1 MKNSIE
7 KENNNNYHYFI
18 PCYDIINNEIYFS
31 EFFTEEIIS
40 KPNNLKQKQKDF
52 FIEQLKTKLEP
63 NKTNTNNNNNN
74 MTNKKDKKKE
84 KEIKQLKFFIK
95 NEKKCLDLFKF
106 TWKKIQILSGFNTEH
121 FISKTF
127 EEYFKRPF
135 FSRFLISENLQLY
148 SYNSCNPLPNVIA
161 SYLTIS
167 VNFDFHLDSLFN
179 TQFDK
184 ENFNS
189 KTEKKYDSYN
199 IIKYEFDIIKNQF
212 QKISLFYPIDTLIKD
227 TINILFKN
235 IDFLINKYSNSLQNF
250 KDVSFNSDNVNDD
263 LINKQEICRLL
274 NIFKENLNKHL
285 KSKSDKF
292 ILKVAES
299 EEYLYGDYILG
310 QYDFV
315 RYKVRQYESIT
326 LILKVIPFYIVQPPL
341 FGFPPILITNDTNY
355 ENLFDLYVKLY
366 PNHEII
372 YRLFKPDEK
381 SLNKYLKKN
390 YNNYNN
396 FRQNRLNK
404 YTESSD
410 CDFPFCFTIV
420 NLKNVFKFKNWFDNE
435 LYNKNEL
442 VLPYIN
448 PIKKYYIKNNN
459 NVFSLIKNC
468 FYSKKENDIE
478 KEILN
483 KLILKHENKKKQNK
497 IIQKR
502 LNNLKIKS
510 NYEYEKYNFLNLVQ
524 NTSYLEII
532 NKLLE
537 NYSQI
542 HNKQKESNEN
552 FSIIEQDEKE
562 EENIF
567 NYNTNFNNNNTEI
580 FSEREF
586 EIDTTSKKNS
596 KKKKIN
602 KKILLSD
609 NHLMSFKY
617 KPFHLKNHPSTLPSP
632 IYLRIK
638 LSLIYGC
645 YTLRKFM
652 TEPFLITDDIIVN
665 EKIIL
670 DSENCLI
677 SHIPMETRLAISA
690 KVFNQKLEK
699 SFTLGSC
706 QIPIY
711 NEFGEMQQGEITF
724 NFWPNIKIFDRV
736 NVSTSFMRIFPK
748 NSNEIDLNF
757 EHENFDK
764 ELIKFKDKINQD
776 FLEMLKIEFDE
787 KKRIEEE
794 EKIFGNENENK
805 IKENSFNTNNNIIIE
820 EDEEDDISN
829 NSKSIIININKKKSI
844 KKENFDNESI
854 KKTNSLI
861 LNKINSLKNNNNNNI
876 IKKIDNKNKNNYPS
890 ITIKFPKFSSPL
902 IHNTKNTNS
911 YRKYLEI
918 KHNKIP
924 NNDENDFIEIRK
936 LFGNSQISL
945 KNISKSLNNPEKIS
959 YFPKE
964 KSPENNYPT
973 DIWQYLKKTLPSII
987 KILKKDPLEKL
998 EKKEIIAILIC
1009 RDYITNISSALEL
1022 FLRSID
1028 WLNPFEVDIA
1038 HKYLSK
1044 WVPIDCEDAVSLL
1057 DARFPDTKVREYAI
1071 QRLRNFPDE
1080 MISAFM
1086 LMLCQSLIYETF
1098 LINPLSD
1105 FLIER
1110 SLLNPKLIGNSFL
1123 WNSRINKK
1131 NPIFAERLSAYLLQL
1146 LMVSGNKFINDS
1158 FESVKM
1164 NYYLELIT
1172 YGSKNAYKN
1181 SKKDQKKSNAIKF
1194 VKKCCK
1200 NFNEKFPNNI
1210 KFPIDPT
1217 YLSQG
1222 FTNNV
1227 LVFNSKMVPI
1237 LLEFYTRE
1245 SNYKKKV
1252 IFKIGDDLRQDVL
1265 TIQMLKIM
1273 DKLWLDNNLD
1283 LKLITYKVFPTE
1295 INAGYI
1301 ECVDAK
1307 ELSQIQ
1313 NQGGVGGALDKE
1325 SIIKYFIE
1333 NNLSDNFNQIN
1344 NKTDNFIKSLA
1355 GYCVATCVL
1364 GVADRH
1370 SSNVMIKKN
1379 GIFLHIDFGHIL
1391 GNFKVKF
1398 GVKRERSLF
1407 LLTPEMA
1414 NVYINEKKEKM
1425 FEKICAKAFNIL
1437 RHNAPKLINNF
1448 IIMSSSGMP
1457 EFFGLCDIEYMKNM
1471 LVLEKPNDED
1481 AENYFIET
1489 IKKCKN
1495 EKFRIIDNIIHN
1507 FKQ

>member
-1 MKNSIE
+1 M
-7 KENNNNYHYFI
+7 
-18 PCYDIINNEIYFS
+18 
-31 EFFTEEIIS
+31 
-40 KPNNLKQKQKDF
+40 
-52 FIEQLKTKLEP
+52 
-63 NKTNTNNNNNN
+63 
-74 MTNKKDKKKE
+74 
-84 KEIKQLKFFIK
+84 
-95 NEKKCLDLFKF
+95 
-106 TWKKIQILSGFNTEH
+106 
-121 FISKTF
+121 
-127 EEYFKRPF
+127 
-135 FSRFLISENLQLY
+135 
-148 SYNSCNPLPNVIA
+148 PNVIA

-167 VNFDFHLDSLFN
+167 LNFDYHLDSLFN
-179 TQFDK
+179 THFEKDF
-184 ENFNS
+184 FNS
-189 KTEKKYDSYN
+189 KNEKNYDSHSL
-199 IIKYEFDIIKNQF
+199 IKYEFDNIKNQF
-212 QKISLFYPIDTLIKD
+212 QNISLFYSIDTLIKD
-227 TINILFKN
+227 TINTLIKN
-235 IDFLINKYSNSLQNF
+235 IDLLINKYSNSIQI
-250 KDVSFNSDNVNDD
+250 KDNSFNSDNIQDD
-263 LINKQEICRLL
+263 LINKEEICNLL
-274 NIFKENLNKHL
+274 QKFKENLYKHL
-285 KSKSDKF
+285 NSKSDKF

-299 EEYLYGDYILG
+299 EEYLYGDFTLG

-315 RYKVRQYESIT
+315 RYKVRQHESIT

-341 FGFPPILITNDTNY
+341 FSFPPILIVYDIKNVSY
-355 ENLFDLYVKLY
+355 EFLFDLYVKLY

-381 SLNKYLKKN
+381 SLSKYLKN
-390 YNNYNN
+390 YHVNSNNNLN
-396 FRQNRLNK
+396 IRQSKLNK
-404 YTESSD
+404 FNESSD

-420 NLKNVFKFKNWFDNE
+420 NIKNVYKFKNWFDNK

-448 PIKKYYIKNNN
+448 PIKKYYIKKN

-468 FYSKKENDIE
+468 FYSKKEIEIE

-497 IIQKR
+497 IIQKK

-510 NYEYEKYNFLNLVQ
+510 NFEYEKYNFSNLVQ
-524 NTSYLEII
+524 NNSYLEII

-542 HNKQKESNEN
+542 HNSKQKNFVQNEQK
-552 FSIIEQDEKE
+552 I
-562 EENIF
+562 
-567 NYNTNFNNNNTEI
+567 
-580 FSEREF
+580 
-586 EIDTTSKKNS
+586 TSKKNIFIS
-596 KKKKIN
+596 EN
-602 KKILLSD
+602 
-609 NHLMSFKY
+609 NLMSFKF
-617 KPFHLKNHPSTLPSP
+617 KPFHLKNHPSTLINP
-632 IYLRIK
+632 IYLRLKI
-638 LSLIYGC
+638 SLIYGC

-652 TEPFLITDDIIVN
+652 TEPFLITDDIIIN

-670 DSENCLI
+670 DTENCLI
-677 SHIPMETRLAISA
+677 SHIPMETRLAISI

-699 SFTLGSC
+699 SFNLGSC

-711 NEFGEMQQGEITF
+711 NEKNQMQQGEISY

-736 NVSTSFMRIFPK
+736 NVSTSFMKIFPK
-748 NSNEIDLNF
+748 KNDLNF
-757 EHENFDK
+757 NENDKNLNKINK
-764 ELIKFKDKINQD
+764 ELFKFKDKINDD
-776 FLEMLKIEFDE
+776 FLAILKIEDDE

-794 EKIFGNENENK
+794 KKILENE
-805 IKENSFNTNNNIIIE
+805 KENKNKDYENNNNIIIE
-820 EDEEDDISN
+820 EDDEDN
-829 NSKSIIININKKKSI
+829 NSNDSIIININKKKSLKKNENNENEI
-844 KKENFDNESI
+844 KKND
-854 KKTNSLI
+854 SLI
-861 LNKINSLKNNNNNNI
+861 LNKIQNLNNNNDNNI
-876 IKKIDNKNKNNYPS
+876 IKKLDNKNKNFYPS

-902 IHNTKNTNS
+902 IYNTKNTNS

-918 KHNKIP
+918 KYNKIP
-924 NNDENDFIEIRK
+924 NNDENDFSEIRK

-945 KNISKSLNNPEKIS
+945 KNVLNSLENNNNI
-959 YFPKE
+959 FHKE
-964 KSPENNYPT
+964 KTPENNFPL

-998 EKKEIIAILIC
+998 EQNEIIAILIC

-1028 WLNPFEVDIA
+1028 WRNPFEVNIA
-1038 HKYLSK
+1038 HNYLKK

-1146 LMVSGNKFINDS
+1146 LMISGNKFINDC

-1172 YGSKNAYKN
+1172 YASKNVYKN
-1181 SKKDQKKSNAIKF
+1181 SNKDQKKQNAIKF
-1194 VKKCCK
+1194 VKNCCK
-1200 NFNEKFPNNI
+1200 YFNEKFPNNI

-1245 SNYKKKV
+1245 PNYTKKL

-1283 LKLITYKVFPTE
+1283 LKLITYKVCPTE

-1313 NQGGVGGALDKE
+1313 NQGGVGGALDRD
-1325 SIIKYFIE
+1325 SIIKYFIGI
-1333 NNLSDNFNQIN
+1333 NLSDDNNNFNQIN

-1398 GVKRERSLF
+1398 GVKRERSVF

-1437 RHNAPKLINNF
+1437 RYNAHNISCDFFVF
-1448 IIMSSSGMP
+1448 IRV
-1457 EFFGLCDIEYMKNM
+1457 FFFK
-1471 LVLEKPNDED
+1471 
-1481 AENYFIET
+1481 
-1489 IKKCKN
+1489 
-1495 EKFRIIDNIIHN
+1495 NII
-1507 FKQ
+1507 FIRID